1 MALNGRLG
9 HKFSHAP
16 QPIQRSSSITGIFKE
31 YGIGDGSYHKNYE
44 DIYNMV
50 NIYDGVNTAIRNAK
64 RRMSEFDEKKNKP
77 SQFDPGTTVYKLVEK
92 LKSYLEE

>member
-1 MALNGRLG
+1 
-9 HKFSHAP
+9 
-16 QPIQRSSSITGIFKE
+16 
-31 YGIGDGSYHKNYE
+31 
-44 DIYNMV
+44 MV

-92 LKSYLEE
+92 LKVIWKNNQSPLRHNLRGLPLSSDPQLLR

>member
-1 MALNGRLG
+1 
-9 HKFSHAP
+9 
-16 QPIQRSSSITGIFKE
+16 
-31 YGIGDGSYHKNYE
+31 
-44 DIYNMV
+44 MV